1 MPKKWLVVGLF
12 EHLDC
17 FMCNQKMLILDL
29 VSSNSTLNRVGCRFF
44 CKSCKCRLLY
54 VIITNLNSKYKYK
67 TFINFHIGTAIL
79 YVNALLI
86 YKKLNPKRKNISIFH
101 LPF

>member
-29 VSSNSTLNRVGCRFF
+29 VSSNLTLNRVGCRFF

-86 YKKLNPKRKNISIFH
+86 YKKLKKKKKNISIFH

>member
-17 FMCNQKMLILDL
+17 FLINKKMLIFDL
-29 VSSNSTLNRVGCRFF
+29 VSSNLTLNRVGCRFF